1 MAQTMTKKTMSKMN
15 LLKFLQNRSYSDK
28 CDTFDVSVENQIR
41 TVSAALKKKLKE
53 EPEIQVIF
61 L

>member
-1 MAQTMTKKTMSKMN
+1 MTKKTMSKLN

-28 CDTFDVSVENQIR
+28 FDTFDVSDENQIR

-53 EPEIQVIF
+53 SPEVLVLF

>member
-1 MAQTMTKKTMSKMN
+1 MTKKTMSKLN
-15 LLKFLQNRSYSDK
+15 LLKFLQNRTYSDK
-28 CDTFDVSVENQIR
+28 FDTFDVSDENQIR

>member
-1 MAQTMTKKTMSKMN
+1 MTKKTMSKLN

-28 CDTFDVSVENQIR
+28 FDTFDVSDENQIR
-41 TVSAALKKKLKE
+41 TVSAPLKKKLKE

>member
-1 MAQTMTKKTMSKMN
+1 MTKKTMSKLN

-28 CDTFDVSVENQIR
+28 FDTFDVSDENQIR

>member
-1 MAQTMTKKTMSKMN
+1 MTKKTMSKLN

-28 CDTFDVSVENQIR
+28 FDTFDVSDENQIR
-41 TVSAALKKKLKE
+41 AVSAALKKKLKE

>member
-1 MAQTMTKKTMSKMN
+1 MTKKTMTKLN
-15 LLKFLQNRSYSDK
+15 LQKFLQNRSYSDK
-28 CDTFDVSVENQIR
+28 FDTFDVSDENQIR